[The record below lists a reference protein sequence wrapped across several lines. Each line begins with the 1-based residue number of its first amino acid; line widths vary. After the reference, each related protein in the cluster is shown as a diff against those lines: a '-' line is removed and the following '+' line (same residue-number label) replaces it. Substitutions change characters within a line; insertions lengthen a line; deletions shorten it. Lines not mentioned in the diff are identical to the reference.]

1 MKLAKVLTIYIG
13 FQQAIGLRFRSTPRL
28 LRRFSRS
35 VGDVDIADVQ
45 PAAVCAFLVGKG
57 AITRTW
63 QLRFAVLSSFY
74 RFAMSR
80 GYVDSSPLP
89 TERPQL
95 PPPFRP
101 YIYSTEEIKR
111 LIDATDVIRS
121 VRHPLQA
128 DTYRTLLLLLYGTGV
143 RIGEA
148 LSLDLRDVDI
158 GARLL
163 TIRDTKF
170 FKTRYVPVGERLA
183 QELTAFTRRRRR
195 LPMPDGED
203 SAFFCSHHGTRWRYV
218 HVITLFQPIRR
229 HAAVRREPES
239 RYQPRLHDL
248 RHTAA
253 VHRLIAWY
261 RAGRDVQRMLPQLST
276 YLGHEGI
283 RQTQRYLTMTP
294 ELLQQANLRFEL
306 YAQPETRHA

>member
-13 FQQAIGLRFRSTPRL
+13 FQQAIGLRFLTTPRL
-28 LRRFSRS
+28 LRRFCRS

-45 PAAVCAFLVGKG
+45 PEAVCAFLVGKG

-80 GYVDSSPLP
+80 GYVGSSPLP

-111 LIDATDVIRS
+111 LLDATDVIHSIRQ
-121 VRHPLQA
+121 PLQA

-148 LSLDLRDVDI
+148 LSLDLRDF
-158 GARLL
+158 
-163 TIRDTKF
+163 DTGRASIDCMVPGWQRRSTDAASAF
-170 FKTRYVPVGERLA
+170 HISRTRGDPPNSALPHDDTRA
-183 QELTAFTRRRRR
+183 LTA
-195 LPMPDGED
+195 G
-203 SAFFCSHHGTRWRYV
+203 
-218 HVITLFQPIRR
+218 
-229 HAAVRREPES
+229 
-239 RYQPRLHDL
+239 
-248 RHTAA
+248 
-253 VHRLIAWY
+253 
-261 RAGRDVQRMLPQLST
+261 QLA
-276 YLGHEGI
+276 L
-283 RQTQRYLTMTP
+283 
-294 ELLQQANLRFEL
+294 
-306 YAQPETRHA
+306 